1 MFHQMMFAI
10 SIFDSVSSFAFLL
23 GSLPV
28 PKSTAMYGARGNE
41 TTCKLQG
48 EACRCSVMCVHGSPN
63 TCKLIRSL
71 AILKKNVTAFSGPA
85 KDGYSRSGKYPCTT
99 MWLYQCISY

>member
-28 PKSTAMYGARGNE
+28 PKSRAMYGARGNE

-48 EACRCSVMCVHGSPN
+48 EACRCSVDLP
-63 TCKLIRSL
+63 IL
-71 AILKKNVTAFSGPA
+71 ANLSALLPF
-85 KDGYSRSGKYPCTT
+85 
-99 MWLYQCISY
+99 